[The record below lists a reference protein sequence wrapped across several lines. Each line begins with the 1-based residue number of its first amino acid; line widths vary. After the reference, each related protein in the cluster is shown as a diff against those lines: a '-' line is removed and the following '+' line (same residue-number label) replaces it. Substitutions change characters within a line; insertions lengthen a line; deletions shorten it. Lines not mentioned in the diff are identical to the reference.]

1 MRGRNRSHGLSIAH
15 EQHPSGEIRGPRFD
29 ISLTENYTWN
39 GRARWGAGGALYPQ
53 PASAGL
59 NSSSRSGASGLATA
73 RGVDGK
79 VPRGGERR
87 TRSGPEG
94 SSRKPTSPGDEGKP
108 DLSRRPA
115 TSRSGEIDKRCTAV
129 LGRLALYQSGAFCM
143 PAPTFGL
150 SVRESLAWTPGCSRG
165 SQGRKVTG
173 RSPLQSGVL
182 APPDKP

>member
-1 MRGRNRSHGLSIAH
+1 MAADCPRLCRSIENLGRG
-15 EQHPSGEIRGPRFD
+15 FD
-29 ISLTENYTWN
+29 ISLTENYTQN

-108 DLSRRPA
+108 DPSQRPA
-115 TSRSGEIDKRCTAV
+115 TSRSGEIDKRCTAN
-129 LGRLALYQSGAFCM
+129 LGRLAHDQSGAFCV
-143 PAPTFGL
+143 PALISGRSSPEL
-150 SVRESLAWTPGCSRG
+150 LAWRA
-165 SQGRKVTG
+165 R
-173 RSPLQSGVL
+173 R
-182 APPDKP
+182 

>member
-1 MRGRNRSHGLSIAH
+1 MQGRNLSRGHSYAR
-15 EQHPSGEIRGPRFD
+15 EQCLDTENREPRFD
-29 ISLTENYTWN
+29 SSLTENYTRN
-39 GRARWGAGGALYPQ
+39 GRARRGAGGALYPQ

-108 DLSRRPA
+108 DLSQRPA
-115 TSRSGEIDKRCTAV
+115 TSRSGEIDKRCTAN
-129 LGRLALYQSGAFCM
+129 LGRLAHNQSEAFCV
-143 PAPTFGL
+143 PPPISGR
-150 SVRESLAWTPGCSRG
+150 SSPESLAWRA
-165 SQGRKVTG
+165 GR
-173 RSPLQSGVL
+173 
-182 APPDKP
+182 

>member
-1 MRGRNRSHGLSIAH
+1 MRGRSRSHGRCFVH
-15 EQHPSGEIRGPRFD
+15 KQRPGREIQGLHFD
-29 ISLTENYTWN
+29 ISLTENYTQN

-94 SSRKPTSPGDEGKP
+94 SSRKPTSPGDVGKP
-108 DLSRRPA
+108 DLSQRPA
-115 TSRSGEIDKRCTAV
+115 TSRGGEVDKRCTANP
-129 LGRLALYQSGAFCM
+129 GRLAHYQSGAFC
-143 PAPTFGL
+143 
-150 SVRESLAWTPGCSRG
+150 V
-165 SQGRKVTG
+165 
-173 RSPLQSGVL
+173 
-182 APPDKP
+182 PDPIP